1 MRKTLFLMGILA
13 MVGSPVAMA
22 NSYISNETVT
32 VSNTRSFFENLSVGT
47 YQGAG
52 TLIVANGGQA
62 STEYSLFIGGRGYWA
77 PGTVPG
83 DWAAGAPHEGTVTIA
98 EGGSLAI
105 GTRSGGAPGAQQ
117 IVVGGAAKG
126 TLNIAGTLTTP
137 GVLYVRDGS
146 VNISRTGLLLMTGRN
161 AEGLVVG
168 EYKDGYASAS
178 NGQVVIDGGRVEV
191 RDSIVTLGSNVS
203 SNTSSGLAKGTMV
216 IQNGAGVDFGTS
228 LVTIGNGQGAIGTMS
243 IESNA
248 RVNSGRVQLGFGTG
262 SYGSL
267 TVSGGGSLSVD
278 GYLVNGIGA
287 SNGSVQVAAGSAVYA
302 DAISLGSNSTTV
314 VVAGGL
320 LATDTDCSS
329 EIYAG
334 AKIEGTLSFLHE
346 GNMLVLKEGVDA
358 GRSTNLNG
366 QLSNLKNVGVEGGT
380 FYRMQGF
387 DHLKSLALVGG
398 TLYLGTT
405 TTELLSGEI
414 VTPGQSPRLVFVI
427 GRDSVEHG
435 SVVKAGHIDGFGKGQ
450 DVSQASI
457 MFDMS
462 SYGLDL
468 IGRKVEFIEDQTNKN
483 YVCFD
488 DTVYVDNTASLAA
501 LGDNTFN
508 DGTTRFDYVYTGTG
522 IEFKNR
528 LTTTIP
534 PDGPVVNNDEKI
546 ESEIVLG
553 DTVVNHGTVTVTPDM
568 STGMSGNP
576 VTIASFIAT
585 GSNLLE
591 AATATYARV
600 HTTVTNNPDGSKHV
614 VIDREPLDMPADVA
628 VLVRRTIDVN
638 PDGADRGKIGDATMG
653 QQVNYMLVSGDG
665 SLTLN
670 RTDLT
675 ADKRLTAYSGSRIA
689 LNDSTIVVGGSQT
702 HVDASL
708 AAYVGDSE
716 LDGTTLSLN
725 NGSSLTTKKVAQA
738 ETSFSIKNSSVNF
751 GTTGNNVIASGEGAP
766 IDITNSTVN
775 GNGAL
780 NYVTVNNSVVTP
792 AVLAP
797 GATGSRSLTLNNT
810 KVSDSLFNFDL
821 GNVAIQSGGMNQ
833 FTLYLLQGTEQLNN
847 VKVALQLT
855 PGQEEA
861 QRASLTNG
869 TTFQLFQYGE
879 GASFTGTLLSDP
891 SLLPV
896 LAPGLIWDL
905 NNLSGGVL
913 SVVWEPI
920 GDGQRIANTLR
931 SAAMTARNFGQTA
944 LAHAAD
950 FRHPEGKNLWFSGLG
965 YFDNASSHN
974 GRTGYEFNTGGYA
987 VGIDRTFDRTTI
999 GFAFGQTFGTNTP
1012 KNNSM
1017 YYTAGKI
1024 KQDGKLYGLYGRQI
1038 VMSSDKNSVYI
1049 DGYAMTGNFDNK
1061 SEKVSLRNGQLST
1074 AKWEDQAYSLGLIG
1088 TWRHEVAAA
1097 TYLKPFIGID
1107 YTSIGMDEFS
1117 ESNGAISS
1125 TYTDGSYS
1133 ALTAVVGVG
1142 LERTYVLANNME
1154 LSPEV
1159 SVSYVGD
1166 ISRKDGKVSYI
1177 NDYSTPMT
1185 EYSVSPGRSAVQLD
1199 AAVNWKINE
1208 RWGARAGYGYSY
1220 RSGANSQVVS
1230 GLVSYAF

>member
-32 VSNTRSFFENLSVGT
+32 VSNTRSFSENLSVGT

-52 TLIVANGGQA
+52 TLVVANGGHA
-62 STEYSLFIGGRGYWA
+62 STEYSLFIGGRGYWS
-77 PGTVPG
+77 PGTVPS

-98 EGGSLAI
+98 EGGSLTI
-105 GTRSGGAPGAQQ
+105 GTHSGGQAGAQQ

-146 VNISRTGLLLMTGRN
+146 VNISKTGLLKMTGSG
-161 AEGLVVG
+161 AEGIVAG
-168 EYKDGYASAS
+168 EYKNGYVSAS
-178 NGQVVIDGGRVEV
+178 NGQVIIDGGKVELLN
-191 RDSIVTLGSNVS
+191 SYVTLGSNVS
-203 SNTSSGLAKGTMV
+203 SSTSLEVAKGTMV
-216 IQNGAGVDFGTS
+216 VKNGAEANFGTS
-228 LVTIGNGQGAIGTMS
+228 IVTIGSGHGAVGTLS

-248 RVNSGRVQLGFGTG
+248 RVNSGQVQLGLGAG

-267 TVSGGGSLSVD
+267 MVSGGGSLSAE
-278 GYLVNGIGA
+278 GYLVNGSGA
-287 SNGSVQVAAGSAVYA
+287 GNASVQVAVGSSVYA

-320 LATDTDCSS
+320 LATDSDCSS

-334 AKIEGTLSFLHE
+334 AKIEGALSFYHQD
-346 GNMLVLKEGVDA
+346 NMLVLKAGVDA
-358 GRSTNLNG
+358 NRTTNLNG
-366 QLSNLKNVGVEGGT
+366 QLSNLKNVKVEGGT

-387 DHLKSLALVGG
+387 DHLQSLALTGG

-405 TTELLSGEI
+405 TTERLEGSI
-414 VTPGQSPRLVFVI
+414 ATPGQAPRLVFVI
-427 GRDSVEHG
+427 GRNSVEHG
-435 SVVKAGHIDGFGKGQ
+435 SVVKAGHVAGFGQGQ
-450 DVSQASI
+450 PVSQASI
-457 MFDMS
+457 LFDMS

-483 YVCFD
+483 YVRFD
-488 DTVYVDNTASLAA
+488 DTMYVDNTTSSAS

-522 IEFKNR
+522 IEFRNR

-534 PDGPVVNNDEKI
+534 PHGPVVNNDEKI

-553 DTVVNHGTVTVTPDM
+553 DTAVNHGTVTFTPDL

-576 VTIASFIAT
+576 VTLASGIAT
-585 GSNLLE
+585 SNLLE
-591 AATATYARV
+591 AATVAYARV
-600 HTTVTNNPDGSKHV
+600 HTTVTTNPDGSKYV

-628 VLVRRTIDVN
+628 VLVRRTIEIN
-638 PDGADRGKIGDATMG
+638 PDGAGRGKIGDATQE

-665 SLTLN
+665 ALTLN
-670 RTDLT
+670 HTDVT
-675 ADKRLTAYSGSRIA
+675 TDKRLTAYSGSRIS
-689 LNDSTIVVGGSQT
+689 LNDSTIVVGGSQSR
-702 HVDASL
+702 VDASL
-708 AAYVGDSE
+708 AAYVGNSE

-738 ETSFSIKNSSVNF
+738 ETSFSIRNSSVNF
-751 GTTGNNVIASGEGAP
+751 GTTGNNVISSGDGAP

-775 GNGAL
+775 GNGTL
-780 NYVTVNNSVVTP
+780 NYVSVNNSVVTP

-810 KVSDSLFNFDL
+810 KVSNSLFNFDL

-833 FTLYLLQGTEQLNN
+833 FTLYLLQGTEQLSN
-847 VKVALQLT
+847 VKVSLQLT

-896 LAPGLIWDL
+896 LAPGLIWNL

-913 SVVWEPI
+913 SVIWEPI

-974 GRTGYEFNTGGYA
+974 GRNGYEFNTGGYA

-1038 VMSSDKNSVYI
+1038 VMSTDKDSVYI

-1061 SEKVSLRNGQLST
+1061 SEKVSLRNGQLSS

-1107 YTSIGMDEFS
+1107 YTSIAMDKFT

-1133 ALTAVVGVG
+1133 ALTAVIGVG

>member
-1 MRKTLFLMGILA
+1 MGILA

-32 VSNTRSFFENLSVGT
+32 VSDTRAFSGNLSVGT

-52 TLIVANGGQA
+52 TLVVANGGQA
-62 STEYSLFIGGRGYWA
+62 STEYSLFIGGRGYWT

-98 EGGSLAI
+98 EGGRLKI
-105 GTRSGGAPGAQQ
+105 GTHSGGQAGAQQ

-126 TLNIAGTLTTP
+126 TLNIAGSLETP

-146 VNISRTGLLLMTGRN
+146 VNISRTGLLLMTGSN
-161 AEGLVVG
+161 AEGIVVG
-168 EYKDGYASAS
+168 EYKDGYTSAS
-178 NGQVVIDGGRVEV
+178 SGQVVIDGGRVEMLH
-191 RDSIVTLGSNVS
+191 SIVTLGSNVS

-216 IQNGAGVDFGTS
+216 VKNGAVADFGSS
-228 LVTIGNGQGAIGTMS
+228 LVTIGSGQGAVGTLS

-248 RVNSGRVQLGFGTG
+248 RVQSGMVQLGLGTG

-267 TVSGGGSLSVD
+267 TVSGGGSLSAAD
-278 GYLVNGIGA
+278 YLVSGH
-287 SNGSVQVAAGSAVYA
+287 GSGNSIVQVASGSTVYA
-302 DAISLGSNSTTV
+302 GAISLGSNSSTV

-320 LATDTDCSS
+320 LATDSDMAS
-329 EIYAG
+329 EIFAG
-334 AKIEGTLSFLHE
+334 AKIEGTLSFYHE
-346 GNMLVLKEGVDA
+346 DNMLVLKQGVDA
-358 GRSTNLNG
+358 GRSTNLTG
-366 QLSNLKNVGVEGGT
+366 ELRNLKNVEVEGGT

-387 DHLKSLALVGG
+387 DQLKSLALTGG

-405 TTELLSGEI
+405 TTERLDGAI
-414 VTPGQSPRLVFVI
+414 VTPGHAPRLVFVI
-427 GRDSVEHG
+427 GRDAVEHG
-435 SVVKAGHIDGFGKGQ
+435 SVVKAGTVSGFGQGQ
-450 DVSQASI
+450 DMSQASI
-457 MFDMS
+457 LFDMS

-468 IGRKVEFIEDQTNKN
+468 IGRKVEFIEDKAHQN
-483 YVCFD
+483 YVRFI
-488 DTVYVDNTASLAA
+488 DTLHVDNTNSIAN

-522 IEFKNR
+522 IEFRNR

-534 PDGPVVNNDEKI
+534 SGGPVVNNEEKI

-553 DTVVNHGTVTVTPDM
+553 DTAVNHGTVTFTPDL

-576 VTIASFIAT
+576 VKLASGIAT
-585 GSNLLE
+585 SNLLE

-600 HTTVTNNPDGSKHV
+600 HTTVTNNPDGSKYV

-628 VLVRRTIDVN
+628 VLVRKTIN
-638 PDGADRGKIGDATMG
+638 ITPDGAERGKIGDASQG
-653 QQVNYMLVSGDG
+653 HQVNYMLVSGDG
-665 SLTLN
+665 ALTLN
-670 RTDLT
+670 HTDVT
-675 ADKRLTAYSGSRIA
+675 VDKRLSSSVGSSIT
-689 LNDSTIVVGGSQT
+689 LNDSSFVVGGSQT
-702 HVDASL
+702 RIDPSL
-708 AAYVGDSE
+708 ASYVGNSE
-716 LDGTTLSLN
+716 LDGTTLNLN
-725 NGSSLTTKKVAQA
+725 NGSRLSMKKVAQA
-738 ETSFSIKNSSVNF
+738 DTLLTIRNSSVNF
-751 GTTGNNVIASGEGAP
+751 GTAGNNVIASGDGAV
-766 IDITNSTVN
+766 IDIVNSTIN
-775 GNGAL
+775 GNG
-780 NYVTVNNSVVTP
+780 
-792 AVLAP
+792 
-797 GATGSRSLTLNNT
+797 TLNNIVMNNVVVNPVNPQSGST
-810 KVSDSLFNFDL
+810 ARFVTFSNSSISNSVLNYDL
-821 GNVAIQSGGMNQ
+821 GNVTVQSGGMNQ
-833 FTLYLLQGTEQLNN
+833 FTLYLLAGNEQMNN
-847 VKVALQLT
+847 VKISLHLT

-861 QRASLTNG
+861 QRASLTSG
-869 TTFQLFQYGE
+869 TSFQLFQYGE

-905 NNLSGGVL
+905 NNLSGGIL

-974 GRTGYEFNTGGYA
+974 GRNGYEFNTGGYA

-1038 VMSSDKNSVYI
+1038 VMSKDKDAIYV

-1107 YTSIGMDEFS
+1107 YTSIAMDKFT
-1117 ESNGAISS
+1117 ESNGAIAS

-1133 ALTAVVGVG
+1133 ALTAVIGVG

-1154 LSPEV
+1154 LSPEI

-1177 NDYSTPMT
+1177 NDYSSPMT

-1199 AAVNWKINE
+1199 AAVNWKIND